1 MSSAIRWCPVSLVS
15 RAALLTTRTNAPKC
29 GLGGGGVMIA
39 TSMEAPTPSPQIAAT
54 DPKQDSRLCHKLNCQ
69 LFAQLLLSPFHPM
82 MRAVTTS
89 KKKINAL
96 LGIPTWWVPVGER
109 REASEI

>member
-54 DPKQDSRLCHKLNCQ
+54 DPNKIAVSILPNSTVN
-69 LFAQLLLSPFHPM
+69 SPH
-82 MRAVTTS
+82 
-89 KKKINAL
+89 N
-96 LGIPTWWVPVGER
+96 
-109 REASEI
+109 

>member
-39 TSMEAPTPSPQIAAT
+39 LSMEAPTPSPQIAAT

-69 LFAQLLLSPFHPM
+69 PFAQLSTLLSPFNPM

-89 KKKINAL
+89 KKK
-96 LGIPTWWVPVGER
+96 
-109 REASEI
+109 